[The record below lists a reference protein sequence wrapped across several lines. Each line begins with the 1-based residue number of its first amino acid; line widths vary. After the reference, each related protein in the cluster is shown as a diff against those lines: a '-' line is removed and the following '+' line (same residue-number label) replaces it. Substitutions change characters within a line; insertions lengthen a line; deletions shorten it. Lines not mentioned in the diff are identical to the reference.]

1 MKGKAL
7 YQAIEEARRE
17 KRPIASRGKAWGITL
32 EEAYM
37 LQRRRAGG
45 RVLKGYKLG
54 LLSPA
59 KQQQMGID
67 QPIYGHIFSEMLL
80 EGPVELS
87 DFVQPRV
94 EPEVAV
100 VLRHGLEASALPG
113 EIASAIGGYMLGVD
127 VLDSV
132 WEGYRFSIEEVV
144 ADNASGG
151 GFLLGQRLWP
161 SFPEVTLRLYLDGE
175 LLGEG
180 STRVLGNPVERLGW
194 LLKQVGRLSGGS
206 VVFLGS
212 VTAARPA
219 RAGTLRLEGGN
230 EVLITRLTGE
240 CIS

>member
-1 MKGKAL
+1 ML

-17 KRPIASRGKAWGITL
+17 KRRIASRGKAWGITL

-37 LQRRRAGG
+37 LQQRRAEG
-45 RVLKGYKLG
+45 RVLKGYKLD

-59 KQQQMGID
+59 KQHQMGID
-67 QPIYGHIFSEMLL
+67 QPIYGHIFAEMLL
-80 EGPVELS
+80 EGPVKLS
-87 DFVQPRV
+87 DFMQPRV

-100 VLRHGLEASALPG
+100 VLRHALEASALPG
-113 EIASAIGGYMLGVD
+113 EIALAIGGYVLGVD

-132 WEGYRFSIEEVV
+132 WEGYRCSIEEVV

-161 SFPEVTLRLYLDGE
+161 AFPDMTLRLYLDGE

-194 LLKQVGRLSGGS
+194 LLKQVGKLPGGS
-206 VVFLGS
+206 LVFLGS
-212 VTAARPA
+212 VAAARPV
-219 RAGTLRLEGGN
+219 RVGTLRLEGGN
-230 EVLITRLTGE
+230 DVLLTLLK
-240 CIS
+240 